1 VRAQLF
7 AVHVDGM
14 TFTAARATDAW
25 EQATRRKL
33 RERKKLKVHANEGQ
47 CDNVAEMFMACSYAI
62 DGDYMFG
69 VTCTPV
75 ARMLEAVKEATSL
88 FNYHPRFDLWGKN
101 HVRENPSGC
110 ARGEEFKRRKKMST
124 AKVQRNAEEG
134 DPAEESYMSKS
145 HKERESAASMRH
157 MYYSL
162 IAEPRTQAPAPPR
175 PAPPRPAPPRPARPA
190 ERSSGRPA
198 RSGVAARG
206 GGGAAPDERAWGG
219 RVQVRRSAIHNFGLF
234 ATQDIAKHDMVIEYV
249 GELVRHIV
257 GDMRDDVALE
267 KGKSTYMF
275 RIDDEYI
282 VRYRSPYAKPYST
295 WGGRGGRTSYAR
307 ARPVP
312 EAFLWALP
320 VGRGRRRGGCSRAVR
335 HKPCWRRARWLP
347 RRAA

>member
-175 PAPPRPAPPRPARPA
+175 PAPPRPAPPRARARRRGPRGA
-190 ERSSGRPA
+190 LRAAALPRAGGAGR
-198 RSGVAARG
+198 RLTSARG
-206 GGGAAPDERAWGG
+206 GGGCRCGG
-219 RVQVRRSAIHNFGLF
+219 RRSTTSGCLRR
-234 ATQDIAKHDMVIEYV
+234 
-249 GELVRHIV
+249 
-257 GDMRDDVALE
+257 
-267 KGKSTYMF
+267 
-275 RIDDEYI
+275 
-282 VRYRSPYAKPYST
+282 
-295 WGGRGGRTSYAR
+295 RTS
-307 ARPVP
+307 PSTT
-312 EAFLWALP
+312 W
-320 VGRGRRRGGCSRAVR
+320 
-335 HKPCWRRARWLP
+335 
-347 RRAA
+347 